1 MTEYIL
7 YGGKG
12 GVGKTTCAAAT
23 GLALAD
29 AGHETLVISTDPAHS
44 LSDSLEVDLDGDPSE
59 VRSRLWAA
67 EIDPDERAEKY
78 RELASALAADLRSVG
93 VRLDDEDVEEV
104 FGAGVPAG
112 GDEVAA
118 LDVFVDFADSE
129 RWEYIVLDTAPTGH
143 TLRLLDLPEVMSET
157 LEKTLSVRGQVQ
169 RLADSAKRMT
179 LGPAYYTLGRGRDD
193 GGEGF
198 EELKARME
206 RARELLT
213 DPDRTEFRVVL
224 LPETMAINE
233 SERLVERLRESD
245 MPVRTAVVNKVLEEI
260 DEDCKRCR
268 TQKALHDER
277 LSEIEERFPDL
288 DIQRL
293 PERTGEVHGLKALEA
308 IAGRLRME
316 EPTPR

>member
-1 MTEYIL
+1 VTEYIL

-23 GLALAD
+23 GLALAA

-44 LSDSLEVDLDGDPSE
+44 LSDSFEADLAGEPSE
-59 VRSRLWAA
+59 VRPGLWGV
-67 EIDPDERAEKY
+67 EIDPDERAEGY

-118 LDVFVDFADSE
+118 LDVFVEFADSG
-129 RWEYIVLDTAPTGH
+129 RWEYVVLDTAPTGH
-143 TLRLLDLPEVMSET
+143 TLRLLDLPDVMSRT

-179 LGPAYYTLGRGRDD
+179 MGPAYYTFGGGRRGDEGD
-193 GGEGF
+193 GF
-198 EELKARME
+198 AELKARME

-233 SERLVERLRESD
+233 SERLVERLGEAGL
-245 MPVRTAVVNKVLEEI
+245 PVRTAVVNRVLEEI
-260 DEDCKRCR
+260 DEDCERCR
-268 TQKALHDER
+268 AQKRRHGER
-277 LSEIEERFPDL
+277 LDEIEERFPDL
-288 DIQRL
+288 EIQRL
-293 PERTGEVHGLKALEA
+293 PERTGEVHGLEALEG
-308 IAGRLRME
+308 IAERLHV
-316 EPTPR
+316 

>member
-23 GLALAD
+23 GLSLAE
-29 AGHETLVISTDPAHS
+29 AGHETLVLSTDPAHS
-44 LSDSLEVDLDGDPSE
+44 LSDSLETELGSEPRE
-59 VRSRLWAA
+59 VRSGLWAV
-67 EIDPDERAEKY
+67 EIDPDERAGEY

-93 VRLDDEDVEEV
+93 LRLDDEDVEEV

-118 LDVFVDFADSE
+118 LDVFVEFADSG

-143 TLRLLDLPEVMSET
+143 TLRLLDLPDVMSTT

-179 LGPAYYTLGRGRDD
+179 MGPAYYSFGGGRSGEEGD
-193 GGEGF
+193 GF
-198 EELKARME
+198 ADLKARME
-206 RARELLT
+206 RARELLK
-213 DPDRTEFRVVL
+213 DPDKTEFRVVL

-233 SERLVERLRESD
+233 SERLVERLDEAGL
-245 MPVRTAVVNKVLEEI
+245 PVRTAVVNRVLEEI
-260 DEDCKRCR
+260 DEDCERCR
-268 TQKALHDER
+268 IRQDLHEQR
-277 LSEIEERFPDL
+277 LAEIRGRFPEL
-288 DIQRL
+288 DVRTL
-293 PERTGEVHGLKALEA
+293 PERTGEVHGVESLEA
-308 IAGRLRME
+308 IAERLGA
-316 EPTPR
+316 